1 MNSKE
6 TSIIK
11 ATTCIV
17 NILQSIINTK
27 GFRIITLIL
36 TIYTITY
43 VELGIGFDIFPCK
56 NADRINTILLNLSY
70 SYIAALIFAW
80 IWEHI
85 PQICNEKKAF
95 KINESNINSIY
106 RNMHELITSL
116 MMIYKIDKD
125 IFELNIND
133 LSQCNI
139 YKPEFSFIYYEKYII
154 KGNNKETKEK
164 GIFSF
169 WEDLEDYSTKI
180 QKAIIKIKNLPSST
194 NLSLTLI
201 NLLSEIEQNELLGT
215 YKANKTY
222 PDNYKNQSTIY
233 HFDEKIYNFIQLYK
247 RMENISSIKLETKMR
262 KLSDKAI
269 IDLKRHRD
277 IFINELKSYNKF
289 PQNGLIYHNNIRYKI
304 KDYKVR

>member
-6 TSIIK
+6 TPIVK
-11 ATTCIV
+11 AATYIV
-17 NILQSIINTK
+17 NLLQSIINTK
-27 GFRIITLIL
+27 GFRVLILIIT
-36 TIYTITY
+36 IYIITY
-43 VELGIGFDIFPCK
+43 VELGIGLDIFPCK
-56 NADRINTILLNLSY
+56 NADKINTILLNLSY

-116 MMIYKIDKD
+116 MMVYKIDKD

-139 YKPEFSFIYYEKYII
+139 YKPDFSFIYYEKYII

-180 QKAIIKIKNLPSST
+180 KKTIIKIKNLPSST

-201 NLLSEIEQNELLGT
+201 NLLSEIEQDELLGI
-215 YKANKTY
+215 YNAYKTY
-222 PDNYKNQSTIY
+222 PDNYKSQSTIY
-233 HFDEKIYNFIQLYK
+233 HFDEKIFNFIQLYK
-247 RMENISSIKLETKMR
+247 RMGNISSIKFDTKMR
-262 KLSDKAI
+262 ELSDKAI
-269 IDLKRHRD
+269 IDLKVHRE

-289 PQNGLIYHNNIRYKI
+289 PQNGLIYHNYIRYKI
-304 KDYKVR
+304 KDGKVR